1 MAVKVGIITGTLWL
15 HVFLMWKTRDRYLTE
30 INFTGSS
37 CYARLFNNHVLKT
50 INNEAKFRSQCRIG
64 RTPGLV
70 AGNGACVW

>member
-50 INNEAKFRSQCRIG
+50 INNEAKLGLASLCIG
-64 RTPGLV
+64 GGMGTALILKK
-70 AGNGACVW
+70 C